1 LLQCSVPTKNA
12 MLRLIIKLYY
22 MINKTLLR
30 LVIPALLIVP
40 VLSFGQIYKSPSQV
54 NDWLNGT
61 QKANA
66 SFSKLHNLATS
77 PGKSEVLM
85 LEIGPEVSSQ
95 TKNVPAILVGANFEG
110 DRPLTT
116 EGAIFLISEIISD
129 EALRKDHTWYII
141 PSGNP
146 DASGAYLRKPLFENT
161 RNDQPRNDDL
171 DEQTDED
178 APNDL
183 NGDGFI
189 TKMRVKHPEGT
200 WMPVAAEPRLMRK
213 ADAKDGEQGIYKL
226 YGEGLDDDGDGSY
239 DEDGKGGTN
248 VNINFPHQFKYFNPE
263 SGLYP
268 GSTPETFELIKF
280 AYEHPEIAMVFAFGK
295 TNFCHTPPQG
305 GRRGEADMSSIK
317 VPERYARMFGADP
330 DKTYAMA
337 EIIEMV
343 QAVVP
348 AGMTVDESMV
358 ASFLGLG
365 AAVNPQADDL
375 VFYKKFSEDYKKYLE
390 DKGLKGERFK
400 PEKAKDGSFELWS
413 YYHLGLP
420 VFSMDLWSVPK
431 PEKKKEEGGGISL
444 DDVEKMSTE
453 DFLALGEEKINAFLK
468 EQEAPEQFTAER
480 IIQGMEGGQMDPARM
495 AAMMKQMP
503 KQETD
508 EKGADPVEQAIL
520 DFSDKELDGKG
531 FVDWQEFNH
540 PTLGTVEIGG
550 FVPFTSS
557 TPPYSIVDSIL
568 GLKVPWIF
576 ELVKEL
582 PELTIHETKVTAEG
596 GGVYQLEL
604 WVENSALIPF
614 PTSMGNRNKQPAP
627 AIVSISG
634 SDITI
639 LSGLPRTP
647 VQEVKG
653 KERKKLSWLIK
664 TEKAVNLQIKLESKN
679 AGNDQETVKIGG

>member
-1 LLQCSVPTKNA
+1 
-12 MLRLIIKLYY
+12 
-22 MINKTLLR
+22 MIYKTLLR
-30 LVIPALLIVP
+30 LIMPALLIMP
-40 VLSFGQIYKSPSQV
+40 VLSFGQAYKSPSQV
-54 NDWLNGT
+54 NDWLKST

-66 SFSKLHNLATS
+66 GFSKIHTLATT
-77 PGKSEVLM
+77 PGERQVLM
-85 LEIGPEVSSQ
+85 LEIGPEVNSQ
-95 TKNVPAILVGANFEG
+95 TKNVPAILVTANFEG

-116 EGAIFLISEIISD
+116 EGAIFLISEIISN
-129 EALRKDHTWYII
+129 ESLRKDNTWYII
-141 PSGNP
+141 PEGNP
-146 DASGAYLRKPLFENT
+146 DAAEAYFKKPLFENT
-161 RNDQPRNDDL
+161 RNDQSRNDDL

-200 WMPVAAEPRLMRK
+200 WLPVASEPRLMRK
-213 ADAKDGEQGIYKL
+213 ADAKDGEQGVYKL
-226 YGEGLDDDGDGSY
+226 YGEGLDDDKDGNY

-248 VNINFPHQFKYFNPE
+248 VNINFPHLFKYFDPE

-268 GSTPETFELIKF
+268 GSTPESFELMKF
-280 AYEHPEIAMVFAFGK
+280 VYEHPEIAMVFAFGK

-305 GRRGEADMSSIK
+305 GRKGEADLSSIK

-330 DKTYAMA
+330 EKTYTMA

-343 QAVVP
+343 QAFVP

-390 DKGLKGERFK
+390 DKGLKGERFS
-400 PEKAKDGSFELWS
+400 PGKAADGSFELWS

-431 PEKKKEEGGGISL
+431 PEKKKEEGTGISL
-444 DDVEKMSTE
+444 DDMEKMSSE
-453 DFLALGEEKINAFLK
+453 EFIALGEEKIAAFLK
-468 EQEAPEQFTAER
+468 ENGAPEQFNAER
-480 IIQGMEGGQMDPARM
+480 IIQGMQEGRMDPARI

-503 KQETD
+503 KKETD
-508 EKGADPVEQAIL
+508 EKEADPLEKATL
-520 DFSDKELDGKG
+520 DFSDKVLGGKG
-531 FVDWQEFNH
+531 FVDWQEYDH
-540 PTLGTVEIGG
+540 PTLGKVEIGG
-550 FVPFTSS
+550 FVPFTST
-557 TPPYSIVDSIL
+557 TPPYNIVDSIL
-568 GLKVPWIF
+568 DLKVPWIF

-582 PELTIHETKVTAEG
+582 PELTMHETKVTAQG
-596 GGVYQLEL
+596 GGVYRLEV
-604 WVENSALIPF
+604 WVENTAYIPF
-614 PTSMGNRNKQPAP
+614 PTSMGKRNKQPAP

-634 SDITI
+634 GNMTI

-647 VQEVKG
+647 VEEVKG
-653 KERKKLSWLIK
+653 KERKKLSWIIK
-664 TEKAVNLQIKLESKN
+664 VEKTTSLEIKLESKN
-679 AGNDQETVKIGG
+679 AGNDEKSVKIGG